1 MAAKTPGLS
10 NQGATTQAISLWSP
24 FGFHLNTNQKGRF
37 LWFEKSRV
45 SEPLYQTPLGS
56 TGLACKAPDG
66 SCLVERTYAK
76 LSRPM
81 EMHGR
86 IDIAAPA
93 CSTALICGLW
103 ACRAVPSSFP
113 WEKARQENV
122 ASPEARLCPQPLS
135 LPTPTTTNRVKEKKT
150 RFSVV
155 RTQPRQF
162 GTAFACYSSI
172 SKPKPFS
179 GVVSSQV
186 VTPKLGWPLQAT
198 DTPCLFLF
206 RCSAKKTP
214 AFMLAANMQPATPRM
229 LAAISGVPACC
240 TKRSHFS
247 DMDCVETEL
256 VICANSLPMPRFRR
270 HASGGS

>member
-45 SEPLYQTPLGS
+45 SEPLYQTLLGS

-135 LPTPTTTNRVKEKKT
+135 LPTPTTTNRVKKKKE
-150 RFSVV
+150 
-155 RTQPRQF
+155 
-162 GTAFACYSSI
+162 I
-172 SKPKPFS
+172 L
-179 GVVSSQV
+179 SSQNS
-186 VTPKLGWPLQAT
+186 TAT
-198 DTPCLFLF
+198 VWYCLCMLLF
-206 RCSAKKTP
+206 N
-214 AFMLAANMQPATPRM
+214 ANAQT
-229 LAAISGVPACC
+229 
-240 TKRSHFS
+240 RSP
-247 DMDCVETEL
+247 
-256 VICANSLPMPRFRR
+256 SLSPGLFQVKW
-270 HASGGS
+270 